1 MRRLAEWADFGTST
15 ADVARRLGV
24 GRRRIFGYL
33 AGECKRFNLL
43 RASLKSSQP

>member
-1 MRRLAEWADFGTST
+1 MRRLAEWAAFGTGPS
-15 ADVARRLGV
+15 DVARRLGV
-24 GRRRIFGYL
+24 RRRLISGYL